1 MTHNVDFSVASSEA
15 IIEALCRRLEE
26 IRLSRNVSQ
35 AGLAEEAG
43 VSRSTMTRIADGKPI
58 SLDSFVRVMQALR
71 LTGHL
76 AALLPDP
83 AVRPVDRVRFGGS
96 QRRRARPKPDSENA
110 GNRPKWT
117 WGDETETS

>member
-1 MTHNVDFSVASSEA
+1 MMHNIDFSVASSEA
-15 IIEALCRRLEE
+15 IIKALCRRLEE

-58 SLDSFVRVMQALR
+58 SLDSFVRVMQALQ

-83 AVRPVDRVRFGGS
+83 AVRPVDRVRFGVS
-96 QRRRARPKPDSENA
+96 QRRRARPKPDPESA